1 MYQSGSTCILFD
13 HSQSFELDKAAVRM
27 KSDSS
32 GLQRYVSVK
41 ELFDDSYYFS
51 EMPPNIC
58 VSGGKTI
65 AQPPETVTTTY
76 ACGLRCSKDKE
87 CGMFTITEI
96 PKFQCWLHYSGEI
109 SSECN
114 SEEGKTLYSLYIESN
129 KVVLSENSR
138 SLPGENIIAQYN
150 DVNVLDCVGICQ
162 KSQDCK
168 SCSHDR
174 GVCTITD
181 DRESTYQEGTY
192 KFRPVSQRCIE
203 TKEGKVF
210 KKRDLSDCLTLCSKL
225 NGIGKCDAFE
235 HSIDGD
241 CTIYIDEDSSCKS
254 AFDDGSSNV
263 YVYSRDAIAR
273 SAGSITV
280 NDIDGEF
287 TVFLSQDD
295 GATSQTLLAQERLLN
310 NEAETMTDRIVD
322 VVELVDECAIMVGD
336 IYSALNSVSSLLTIV
351 QPIGS
356 LISAGIQL
364 FVQVSFQ
371 SDIYISAHVT
381 KYKFLT
387 F

>member
-1 MYQSGSTCILFD
+1 M
-13 HSQSFELDKAAVRM
+13 RM
-27 KSDSS
+27 KTDSS

-241 CTIYIDEDSSCKS
+241 CTIYIDEDNSCKS

-263 YVYSRDAIAR
+263 YTYSRDAIAR
-273 SAGSITV
+273 STVSITM

-295 GATSQTLLAQERLLN
+295 GATSQTLLADKRLLN
-310 NEAETMTDRIVD
+310 NEAEIMTDQIMD
-322 VVELVDECAIMVGD
+322 VAELVEDCAYMVGAVYAPLD
-336 IYSALNSVSSLLTIV
+336 IVANLLESSKTIV
-351 QPIGS
+351 SVIVVG
-356 LISAGIQL
+356 LDV
-364 FVQVSFQ
+364 FTMVSFQ
-371 SDIYISAHVT
+371 RDIYIYVYAP
-381 KYKFLT
+381 KCIFLT
-387 F
+387 FKICIFLQRSQKLVLLENHFTES